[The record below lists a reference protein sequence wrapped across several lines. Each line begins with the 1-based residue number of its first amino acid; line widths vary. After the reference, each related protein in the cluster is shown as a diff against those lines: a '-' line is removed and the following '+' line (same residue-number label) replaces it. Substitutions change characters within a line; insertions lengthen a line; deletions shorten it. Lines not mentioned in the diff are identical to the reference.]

1 MSYQVLPVTDARRLK
16 DFLRLPF
23 ALYRGDPNWVA
34 PIISEVKRTLDVKR
48 NPYFAQASLDLY
60 VCYKDQAPA
69 ARLAVV
75 IDKNHEQVFARRA
88 AFFGFFESTNDREA
102 SKVLFDEAERYCRS
116 RGVEVLKGP
125 FNPNHYSEI
134 GLQIDRFGSAP
145 AFFEPNNPPY
155 YRVLLA
161 KAGFRVSA
169 VLQTMRNDDI
179 RNYLADRYETIAGQP
194 ARNGYTIRS
203 FSPADKERDLECLRE
218 VNNDA
223 FAGNWHFLP
232 LSKEEYAF
240 SAKYLS
246 LVTRP
251 DLIKIVEHQ
260 GRPVAVLH
268 CVLDINPLL
277 RGLKGQAG
285 PINYL
290 RFRRGRRR
298 LKTLIIYTVAIKK
311 AYQHTRVFSLLLKA
325 ARGLAKDFE
334 TVSTTW
340 ILPENVPSVRAAECL
355 GMRPDKHFAVYEK
368 GLNS

>member
-1 MSYQVLPVTDARRLK
+1 M
-16 DFLRLPF
+16 
-23 ALYRGDPNWVA
+23 
-34 PIISEVKRTLDVKR
+34 
-48 NPYFAQASLDLY
+48 
-60 VCYKDQAPA
+60 
-69 ARLAVV
+69 
-75 IDKNHEQVFARRA
+75 
-88 AFFGFFESTNDREA
+88 NDREA
-102 SKVLFDEAERYCRS
+102 SKALFDEAERYGRS
-116 RGVEVLKGP
+116 RGAEVLESP

-134 GLQIDRFGSAP
+134 GLQIDGFGTAP
-145 AFFEPNNPPY
+145 VFFEPSNPPY

-169 VLQTMRNDDI
+169 VLQTMRNDSI
-179 RNYLADRYETIAGQP
+179 RNEFAARDETIDASS
-194 ARNGYTIRS
+194 ARNGYSIRS

-251 DLIKIVEHQ
+251 DLIKIVEHR

-268 CVLDINPLL
+268 GVLDINPLL
-277 RGLKGQAG
+277 RGLKGKVG
-285 PINYL
+285 PLAYL

-311 AYQHTRVFSLLLKA
+311 AYQHTRVFFLLLQA
-325 ARGLAKDFE
+325 AQGMAKDFE
-334 TVSTTW
+334 TVTTTW

-368 GLNS
+368 RLSS